1 MGTYINPGNAG
12 FERILQRRYVD
23 KTGLI
28 ALVNDVVNSAEAF
41 VCVTRPRRF
50 GKSFAAQSLVAYY
63 CYGCDSRAL
72 FEGLEIS
79 RDPTFEK
86 HLNAYHVVRL
96 DMTSFTGKVGVDV
109 VPEMRRVLGAELRE
123 EFDCVKPDADLEEAF
138 LQVVR
143 ATGRRFVFVIDE
155 WDAPFRDAVRD
166 EQAQERYVRFLRLLF
181 KNASFTPE
189 AVAAAY
195 ITGILPIK
203 RYGTQSAMTD
213 FDEYTMVRP
222 LRYAPYVGFTE
233 EEVEALSE
241 EFGMDMEEMREWYD
255 GYELA
260 RVGHVFAPFSVM
272 KACGNGEV
280 GSYWTSS
287 ETFEMLRFHI
297 DMDFDGLQGDIVRAL
312 GGDELPVDPGM
323 FQNDMSVVNNRD
335 DALTLLIHLGYLA
348 YNPQTRRAR
357 IPNEEVRGE
366 FRRALGESRH
376 TQVAR
381 IVRES
386 DELLGALLACD
397 EEAVAQGIAR
407 AHEEGCSPLHYNN
420 EQSLRAVV
428 KAALIAAADDYAR
441 IEELPSGQG
450 FADVAFIPRNG
461 SSKPA
466 LVVELKWDKS
476 VDAAIGQ
483 IKARNYP
490 AVLQG
495 IASEVLLVGITYDP
509 KTKVHACAIERLNAC

>member
-1 MGTYINPGNAG
+1 MGTYINPGNTG
-12 FERILQRRYVD
+12 FARILQRRYVD

-63 CYGCDSRAL
+63 CYGCDSRSL

-79 RDPTFEK
+79 RDPSFEE

-96 DMTSFTGKVGVDV
+96 DMTAFTGKVGADV
-109 VPEMRRVLGAELRE
+109 VPELRRVLGAELAV
-123 EFDCVKPDADLEEAF
+123 EFDCVKPGSELEEAF

-155 WDAPFRDAVRD
+155 WDAPFRDAQQD
-166 EQAQERYVRFLRLLF
+166 EDAQRNYVNFLRLLF
-181 KNASFTPE
+181 KNANFTLE

-213 FDEYTMVRP
+213 FREYTMVRP

-233 EEVEALSE
+233 EEVVELSNEYAL
-241 EFGMDMEEMREWYD
+241 DIIEMRQWYD
-255 GYELA
+255 GYELP
-260 RVGHVFAPFSVM
+260 RVGHIYAPFSVM
-272 KACGNGEV
+272 EACANGQV

-287 ETFEMLRFHI
+287 ETFEMLRSHI

-312 GGDELPVDPGM
+312 GGDELAVDPGK
-323 FQNDMSVVNNRD
+323 FQNDMRIINGRD
-335 DALTLLIHLGYLA
+335 DVLTLLIHLGYLA
-348 YNPQTRRAR
+348 YNPDTRRAR
-357 IPNEEVRGE
+357 IPNEEVRAE
-366 FRRALGESRH
+366 FRRALDASRH
-376 TQVAR
+376 AEVAR

-386 DELLGALLACD
+386 DELLRAIVSGR
-397 EEAVAQGIAR
+397 EQEVAEGIAR
-407 AHEEGCSPLHYNN
+407 AHDEGCAPLHYSN

-428 KAALIAAADDYAR
+428 KAALIAAADDYVR
-441 IEELPSGQG
+441 IEELPSGRG
-450 FADVAFIPRNG
+450 FADVAYLPKRG
-461 SSKPA
+461 SGKPA
-466 LVVELKWDKS
+466 LLVELKWDKPVAS
-476 VDAAIGQ
+476 AIEQ
-483 IKARNYP
+483 IHDRDYHQMLKNLDVP
-490 AVLQG
+490 
-495 IASEVLLVGITYDP
+495 ILLVGITYDA
-509 KTKVHACAIERLNAC
+509 KTKEHTCSIEMLDA

>member
-12 FERILQRRYVD
+12 FERILQKRYVD

-41 VCVTRPRRF
+41 VCVARPRRF

-79 RDPTFEK
+79 RDPSFEK

-96 DMTSFTGKVGVDV
+96 DMTAFTGKVGPDV
-109 VPEMRRVLGAELRE
+109 VPELRRALHKELLD
-123 EFDCVKPDADLEEAF
+123 EFDCVKPDSDLEEAF

-143 ATGRRFVFVIDE
+143 ATDRRFVFVIDE
-155 WDAPFRDAVRD
+155 WDAPFRDASRD
-166 EQAQERYVRFLRLLF
+166 EAAQENYVRFLRLLF
-181 KNASFTPE
+181 KNANFTPE

-222 LRYAPYVGFTE
+222 LRFAPYVGFTE
-233 EEVEALSE
+233 DEVVELSNE
-241 EFGMDMEEMREWYD
+241 YGMDLDDMRRWYD

-272 KACGNGEV
+272 KACNNGEV

-312 GGDELPVDPGM
+312 GGDEISVEPGM
-323 FQNDMSVVNNRD
+323 FQNDMRVVNNKD

-348 YNPQTRRAR
+348 YNQQTRKAR
-357 IPNEEVRGE
+357 IPNEEVRAE
-366 FRRALGESRH
+366 FRNALSASHH
-376 TQVAR
+376 TEIAR

-386 DELLGALLACD
+386 ESLLNALIAGD
-397 EEAVAQGIAR
+397 EETVAQGVSR
-407 AHEEGCSPLHYNN
+407 AHDEGCSPLHYNN
-420 EQSLRAVV
+420 EQSLRAVM

-441 IEELPSGQG
+441 IEELPSGHG
-450 FADVAFIPRNG
+450 YADIAYVPRHG
-461 SSKPA
+461 SPKPA
-466 LVVELKWDKS
+466 LVVELKWNDTAES
-476 VDAAIGQ
+476 AIDH
-483 IKARNYP
+483 ILANDYP
-490 AVLQG
+490 AFLRNLDVPIVL
-495 IASEVLLVGITYDP
+495 AAVTYDA
-509 KTKVHACAIERLNAC
+509 KTKAHTCRIVRV